1 MAREKVEKG
10 LEAAKRLERHLEEI
24 SKNVLTKET
33 MTHFINAGTEALQ
46 AANAAMKQMNVPDE
60 TKVRIHR
67 AEKEMLLAVR
77 SAIDVVLS
85 ELEKEIPQKRSELTR
100 IEIKHAAKEK
110 AKPKEKRKS
119 K

>member
-1 MAREKVEKG
+1 MAREKVEKS

-24 SKNVLTKET
+24 AKNVVTKET

-46 AANAAMKQMNVPDE
+46 AANAAMKQMNLPEE
-60 TKVRIHR
+60 TKIRIHR

-77 SAIDVVLS
+77 SAVDVVLS
-85 ELEKEIPQKRSELTR
+85 ELEKEIPQKKADLRK
-100 IEIKHAAKEK
+100 IEIKHAT
-110 AKPKEKRKS
+110 KPKRKS